1 MQSIPPYF
9 RQKSLWLPGRG
20 RRKEQNLSSYTHKY
34 TYIHIKPTSYEKR
47 GKILLVTVTIWKLC
61 QREHLFLF
69 FLWQSNAIVY
79 FYCSLPLPFLP
90 PSLSSSS
97 LSPPSYLSEFVS
109 QSFCLTPSTLIS
121 SYENIH
127 LSISL
132 SVSSPLSV
140 FAFSTSFSVSVFF
153 FFWPFPSAN
162 SEFLTLVRQESSES
176 QVWGK

>member
-9 RQKSLWLPGRG
+9 CQKSLWLPGRG

-97 LSPPSYLSEFVS
+97 LSPPSYLSESIS

-121 SYENIH
+121 SYETFIY
-127 LSISL
+127 LSPYLFLLLCQSLHFLPLSQSL
-132 SVSSPLSV
+132 SFSSFGL
-140 FAFSTSFSVSVFF
+140 FLQLTQ
-153 FFWPFPSAN
+153 N
-162 SEFLTLVRQESSES
+162 S
-176 QVWGK
+176 